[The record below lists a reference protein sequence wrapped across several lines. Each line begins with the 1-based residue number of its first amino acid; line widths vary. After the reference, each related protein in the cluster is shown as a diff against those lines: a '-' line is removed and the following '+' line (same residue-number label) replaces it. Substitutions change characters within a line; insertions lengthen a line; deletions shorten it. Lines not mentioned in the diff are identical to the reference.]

1 MIEEFFDRQAADA
14 DLYELEDAETGEKK
28 QVRIV
33 SKAAVTQ
40 EGTPL
45 NKATFDPILA
55 DIRSRLSA
63 SAVADFVVEQG
74 TSGYWQYRTWK
85 SGLSEG
91 WFRNSYASPAFSETT
106 GAGSLSEMAL
116 FKPSVALPSGL
127 FAASPDVVT
136 VAASR
141 GTGYYPLG
149 GYINERSASSLS
161 VVVWSTIAEGIT
173 DLSVEL
179 YAIGRWK

>member
-74 TSGYWQYRTWK
+74 TSGYWTYRKWK

-116 FKPSVALPSGL
+116 FKTSAALPSGL

-141 GTGYYPLG
+141 GTGYYPMG
-149 GYINERSASSLS
+149 GYINIRSASSLG
-161 VVVWSTIAEGIT
+161 VVVWSTIATGIT

-179 YAIGRWK
+179 YAVGRWK